1 MSHAVNWFQIQGPN
15 GHALQQF
22 YKKVFGWKMK
32 ALPGSDDSMMVASE
46 PGGIAGGVGTSQNH
60 QPSVAVYVS
69 VGDIDAVFGKIQR
82 GGGRMAMPKTELPG
96 GMGSIAGFH
105 DPAGNWIGLWM
116 PGKAAAAPKR
126 SSSAKKAGGAKK
138 AGAKKAGAKKAGAK
152 KAGAKKAGAKKAGAA
167 KQAAARGA
175 RSPAKKAGAR
185 ASGKTSS
192 GAKKR

>member
-22 YKKVFGWKMK
+22 YKQVFGWKMK
-32 ALPGSDDSMMVASE
+32 ALPGGGDSMMVASE
-46 PGGIAGGVGTSQNH
+46 PGGIAGGVGASQNH

-69 VGDIDAVFGKIQR
+69 VGNIDAVFGKIQR
-82 GGGRMAMPKTELPG
+82 AGGRMAMPMTELPG

-126 SSSAKKAGGAKK
+126 SASAKRTGSAKKKAGGGKKKAAASGAKSSAKKAGAKASAKK
-138 AGAKKAGAKKAGAK
+138 SAAKKK
-152 KAGAKKAGAKKAGAA
+152 
-167 KQAAARGA
+167 
-175 RSPAKKAGAR
+175 
-185 ASGKTSS
+185 
-192 GAKKR
+192 

>member
-15 GHALQQF
+15 GHALQKF
-22 YKKVFGWKMK
+22 YKQVFGWKMK
-32 ALPGSDDSMMVASE
+32 PLPGGGDSMMVAAE

-82 GGGRMAMPKTELPG
+82 AGGRMAMPMTELPG

-126 SSSAKKAGGAKK
+126 SASAKKAGSAKKKAGSAKKKAGSAKKKAAASGAKSAKK
-138 AGAKKAGAKKAGAK
+138 AGAKASAKKSAAK
-152 KAGAKKAGAKKAGAA
+152 KK
-167 KQAAARGA
+167 
-175 RSPAKKAGAR
+175 
-185 ASGKTSS
+185 
-192 GAKKR
+192 